1 MQQAI
6 IMDGQSLSQKIAQ
19 NCARQLAELN
29 NPEIVLA
36 TVLIGDYAPS
46 RLYVNLKMRLAK
58 KAGLIPHLVELP
70 AEVSNDQIEDTL
82 LSLSSDDQIHGI
94 LLQLPLPEHLDTDRL
109 LEMIPPEKD
118 VDGLTIQSMGRL
130 IKGEEGLVPCTP
142 LGVMRLIKEYNIT
155 TAGRTAVVIG
165 RSYLVG
171 VPQVLLLSK
180 QGIDATVTLC
190 HSKTEAVE
198 DICRGADIIVAAAGI
213 NGLIGKSAVKPG
225 AAVLDV
231 GITQVDGKII
241 GDVIY
246 DEVKEVA
253 GAITPMPG
261 GTGPMTVASLIE
273 NTIKAARMQGVIE
286 SDLPPD
292 MEMSA
297 AIND

>member
-19 NCARQLAELN
+19 DCAEKLAALN
-29 NPEIVLA
+29 NPEVVLA

-58 KAGLIPHLVELP
+58 KAGLTPRLVELS
-70 AEVSNDQIEDTL
+70 ADISNDQVEDTL
-82 LSLSSDDQIHGI
+82 LSLAGDNQVHGI
-94 LLQLPLPEHLDTDRL
+94 LLQLPLPEHLDTNRL

-118 VDGLTIQSMGRL
+118 VDGMTIQSMGRL
-130 IKGEEGLVPCTP
+130 IKGEVGMVPCTP
-142 LGVMRLIKEYNIT
+142 LGVMRFIKEYNIT
-155 TAGRTAVVIG
+155 TEGRTAVVIG

-171 VPQVLLLSK
+171 IPQMLLLSK
-180 QGIDATVTLC
+180 QGIDASVTLC
-190 HSKTEAVE
+190 HSKTEAIE
-198 DICRGADIIVAAAGI
+198 DICRNADIIVAAAGI

-225 AAVLDV
+225 AAIFDV

-241 GDVIY
+241 GDVIF
-246 DEVKEVA
+246 DEVKEIA

-273 NTIKAARMQGVIE
+273 NTIKAAQMQGAIE
-286 SDLPPD
+286 GDSLDQTSKL
-292 MEMSA
+292 
-297 AIND
+297 

>member
-19 NCARQLAELN
+19 DCAEKLAGLN

-58 KAGLIPHLVELP
+58 KAGLTPRLVELS
-70 AEVSNDQIEDTL
+70 ADISNDQVEDIL
-82 LSLSSDDQIHGI
+82 LSLAGDNQVHGI
-94 LLQLPLPEHLDTDRL
+94 LLQLPLPEHLDTNRL

-118 VDGLTIQSMGRL
+118 VDGMTIQSMGRL
-130 IKGEEGLVPCTP
+130 IKGEVGMVPCTP
-142 LGVMRLIKEYNIT
+142 LGVMRFIKEYNIT
-155 TAGRTAVVIG
+155 TEGRTAVVIG

-171 VPQVLLLSK
+171 IPQMLLLSK
-180 QGIDATVTLC
+180 QGIDASVTLC
-190 HSKTEAVE
+190 HSKTEAIE
-198 DICRGADIIVAAAGI
+198 DICRNADIIVAAAGI

-225 AAVLDV
+225 AAIFDV

-246 DEVKEVA
+246 DEVKEIA

-273 NTIKAARMQGVIE
+273 NTIKAAQMQGAIE
-286 SDLPPD
+286 GNSL
-292 MEMSA
+292 EL
-297 AIND
+297 

>member
-1 MQQAI
+1 MQQAV
-6 IMDGQSLSQKIAQ
+6 IMDGQGLSQKIAQ
-19 NCARQLAELN
+19 DCAKQLAGLSH
-29 NPEIVLA
+29 PEIVLA

-58 KAGLIPHLVELP
+58 KAGLTPRLIELSSDI
-70 AEVSNDQIEDTL
+70 SNDQAEDTL
-82 LSLSSDDQIHGI
+82 LSLAGDNRIHGI

-118 VDGLTIQSMGRL
+118 VDGLTIQSMGCL
-130 IKGEEGLVPCTP
+130 IKDEIGMIPCTP

-155 TAGRTAVVIG
+155 TEGRTAVVIG

-171 VPQVLLLSK
+171 IPQTLLLSK
-180 QGIDATVTLC
+180 QGVDATVTLC

-198 DICRGADIIVAAAGI
+198 DVCRNADIIVAAAGI

-225 AAVLDV
+225 AAVFDV
-231 GITQVDGKII
+231 GITQVDGKIV

-246 DEVKEVA
+246 EEVKEVA

-273 NTIKAARMQGVIE
+273 NTIKAAQMQGVID
-286 SDLPPD
+286 SDSLSD
-292 MEMSA
+292 IEA
-297 AIND
+297 DNI

>member
-19 NCARQLAELN
+19 DCAEQLAELN
-29 NPEIVLA
+29 YPEIVLA

-58 KAGLIPHLVELP
+58 KAGLIPRLVELS
-70 AEVSNDQIEDTL
+70 ADVSNDQVEDTL
-82 LSLSSDDQIHGI
+82 LNLANDNQVHGI

-130 IKGEEGLVPCTP
+130 IKDEVGMVPCTP
-142 LGVMRLIKEYNIT
+142 LGVMRFIKEYNIT
-155 TAGRTAVVIG
+155 TEGRTAVVIG

-171 VPQVLLLSK
+171 IPQMLLLSK
-180 QGIDATVTLC
+180 HGIDASVTLC
-190 HSKTEAVE
+190 HSKTEAIE
-198 DICRGADIIVAAAGI
+198 DICLNADIIVAAAGI

-225 AAVLDV
+225 AAVFDV
-231 GITQVDGKII
+231 GITSVDGKII
-241 GDVIY
+241 GDVIF

-286 SDLPPD
+286 DNSLDQVNEP
-292 MEMSA
+292 
-297 AIND
+297 